1 MDSDDGGGGLEKRE
15 TRNGR
20 GWEEVEAGASK
31 GERWGGEKRLRL
43 VRASLAS
50 SHGKQFLNVTLSLA
64 AGIGCTPRTALCKGA
79 YAAGRGTKR
88 TVRNPRDERQEISEP
103 REGKWQRILLLHPL
117 FFLFLLSSRPESS
130 RTKSHALSRPTS
142 LFPLSNDN
150 IIVVVVRYLVVFLSF
165 FLSFSSSPFPSRFL
179 NLGFKFNFISVD
191 HKIENGDIFTR
202 SLSQREAL
210 SVYSSYFSRPKNI
223 GADKSLDSTPLSG
236 SPFVPGMERCSVK
249 FRG

>member
-1 MDSDDGGGGLEKRE
+1 MMVVVWRKGKRE
-15 TRNGR
+15 TGGDGR
-20 GWEEVEAGASK
+20 RSRLEPRK
-31 GERWGGEKRLRL
+31 GKDGEGEKRLRL

-165 FLSFSSSPFPSRFL
+165 FHFL
-179 NLGFKFNFISVD
+179 LLLF
-191 HKIENGDIFTR
+191 H
-202 SLSQREAL
+202 
-210 SVYSSYFSRPKNI
+210 
-223 GADKSLDSTPLSG
+223 LD
-236 SPFVPGMERCSVK
+236 F
-249 FRG
+249 